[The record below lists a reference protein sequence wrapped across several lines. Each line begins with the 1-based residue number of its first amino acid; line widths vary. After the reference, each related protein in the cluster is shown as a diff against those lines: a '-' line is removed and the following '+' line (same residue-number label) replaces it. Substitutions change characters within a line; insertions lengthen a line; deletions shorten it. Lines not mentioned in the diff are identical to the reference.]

1 MFVDNLGFELFILPL
16 ISAALVYTILR
27 AYYKGKKDLTTIRN
41 YLQDGVIPIGTL
53 GALVIVLSLFN
64 EFTWTLPGSYNI
76 LFYDVYTLLGVLL
89 LMLALSIKMGFKLQ
103 IIGFLGLLSGLITI
117 YYGAIGY
124 SLNMTREPPF
134 LLALYVLYGLAGVAS
149 YPLTLTLD
157 NVSSVGVKDPKIWSW
172 AIYLFTILALLAG
185 IVGGF
190 IAIETIPAHLAHAP

>member
-1 MFVDNLGFELFILPL
+1 MFIDDLGFELFILPL